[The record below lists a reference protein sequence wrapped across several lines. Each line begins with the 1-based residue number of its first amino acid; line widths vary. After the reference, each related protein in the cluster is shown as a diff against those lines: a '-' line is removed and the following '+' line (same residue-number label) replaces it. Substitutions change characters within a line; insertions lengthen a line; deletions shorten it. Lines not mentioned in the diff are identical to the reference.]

1 MADISSAGI
10 LEPIV
15 PAIAK
20 SFTPFPRNAAPLPS
34 QPKSTSSLPEKCLA
48 HERRVALQSRPV
60 EHSGREVVTFKAL
73 RNREMREFA
82 EYQDAAASFGSV
94 GYSRATE
101 HVNSHK

>member
-82 EYQDAAASFGSV
+82 DIGCI
-94 GYSRATE
+94 R
-101 HVNSHK
+101 